1 MRRFCKHFLA
11 ILGVAWGPFI
21 LQSLPEAA
29 RAADP
34 AELAELL
41 KKSGSPGTDAAKVE
55 ALFDSL
61 REAERRNAERRS
73 PAEPGAT
80 QTPDSTG
87 AAAAPAAAEDS
98 EALSGAVTA
107 DAADAAGEEASEE
120 PEAPKRV
127 SRAGCMYSGAR
138 LIWEKVPG
146 SCER

>member
-1 MRRFCKHFLA
+1 MRRFYKHFLA

-21 LQSLPEAA
+21 LPFLPEAA

-34 AELAELL
+34 SELAELL

-55 ALFDSL
+55 ALLDSL

-73 PAEPGAT
+73 PAGPGAT

-87 AAAAPAAAEDS
+87 AAPAAAEDS
-98 EALSGAVTA
+98 EALPGAIAA
-107 DAADAAGEEASEE
+107 DAADAGEEASEE

>member
-21 LQSLPEAA
+21 LPLLPEAA
-29 RAADP
+29 RAANP
-34 AELAELL
+34 TELAELL

-55 ALFDSL
+55 ALLDSL

-73 PAEPGAT
+73 PAEPAAT
-80 QTPDSTG
+80 QTPDSPG
-87 AAAAPAAAEDS
+87 AAPAAAEDS
-98 EALSGAVTA
+98 EALPGAVAA
-107 DAADAAGEEASEE
+107 DAADATGDEASAE